1 MKNFTK
7 QNIKNCPLWIR
18 LFIMTFML
26 FAGACAA
33 FADGSAGGPKGV
45 YLNVN
50 GTNTWYNVYSTSWDY
65 NPSCSGWNTFKSATS
80 ISGKDLGTVTTLQLK
95 GYAVIGWTNNSD
107 WVSGELRYQINS
119 GSYTYFKVGNWDSG
133 SSAANVQCTSGND
146 RVVGLNNQ
154 SVNLLT
160 GLTPGNHTIKFMPSG
175 RMRYNGGNF
184 NPVSHPE
191 LSAKFT
197 VPGYSTTTGTLAIGE
212 VNIGSNKSVAKTM
225 THYGSTTT
233 ATYAISGTNAS
244 EFAVT
249 SVSATSVTVKFT
261 PTSAGAKT
269 AKVTVTDAYS
279 KTYTLTVTGT
289 GKAESY
295 TVKKSETGGTGTVT
309 LGGTTITTGGVSI
322 SSGSKALSIT
332 APTGYK
338 VTAVSVSAGTL
349 TAGTT
354 GSSTY
359 NGTLNVTAATTVTV
373 TYAKLTYSISYN
385 ANGGSGTIAT
395 QTKTYGDAII
405 LSNGSGLSK
414 TGYTLDSW
422 NTNSAGTGT
431 KYKLSASYTTDAA
444 LTLYA
449 QWTANTYTITYKD
462 QGGENFSGIHATGYP
477 TTHTYGATTTLKDP
491 TKSGYNFLGWF
502 TTSACTGTKVTSLG
516 GTAYTADITLYA
528 KWEKICIPADY
539 TVSFANSA
547 TTVNKG
553 STLQA
558 SVSPSGLGY
567 GTVTWSSSATSVAT
581 VNSSGL
587 ITGVKGG
594 QATIT
599 ATVAKG
605 DTYCGGS
612 ATKTITVKETPTVT
626 ISGEQEFCT
635 STTLTATVTGITAGV
650 SYSIA
655 WYKDD
660 GANAV
665 AVGSTYS
672 AKETGAYKAKVTG
685 TYINERISADYA
697 VTKKNA
703 PATPDIKFTPNP
715 VKEGTVTVLSIENY
729 DPNNTYEFNGPDDL
743 QGTMTQTTEFELSAG
758 SYAFTVTATSKAC
771 PSVTATSE
779 TETLTVKEGGVA
791 IDILGDA
798 AIYSND
804 PTDFVAMYVTEK
816 NGMADFPDAEG
827 IAISS
832 YTWEFS
838 ANGTSN
844 WAACKEYDNAT
855 LGVKNN
861 GSKCNNLRPN
871 KVGYYRC
878 VINYIDGAENYVG
891 SLTSNVLQV
900 TQAGN
905 NPNTSSGK
913 NQHIKSVGGNWT
925 LPVISVNTGD
935 KDFPTCSAGSYPSA
949 QTDKLKKKRSV
960 DVKIFNPDGTVYY
973 DRKARM
979 NYRGSSSLN
988 FKKKSYA
995 FCPGKENCGDDED
1008 GADYVK
1014 TSKENLFGL
1023 SNGAKDKDWVLYAAS
1038 ADPSLMRNRLVFNT
1052 FKEMTG
1058 KWGVDTKYVEL
1069 VVNGV
1074 YQGVYVLM
1082 DKITA
1087 NEKRV
1092 DITDKNGF
1100 IVKFDKTDVADR
1112 EKSLLEGGME
1122 VGDEKTF
1129 MTTRTGRLG
1138 ITTYGTKVDQLF
1150 EIEYP
1155 EKEDIEDEGGS
1166 WAVTLNFIK
1175 QKFEQFETAL
1185 AKSDYATVRN
1195 LIDYQSWADWF
1206 IINEYTKNVDAY
1218 RASCVF
1224 VYNGDKIE
1232 VMPLWDQEL
1241 SFNNQAGAD
1250 IWKKGCD
1257 NTNGLLIQHEGVYTD
1272 CFPAPFWFIGKTV
1285 NFGSCGGNNGS
1296 STITG
1301 TIGGYLINDACFV
1314 NTIKQRWSY
1323 HMQNS
1328 LSSTELKK
1336 KVDAYTSEL
1345 TTAIKR
1351 ESARWSDDFR
1361 CNAECGGGT
1370 GYNSQ
1375 SYDNS
1380 LKTLNEWITGNR
1392 TTNLTAAISNL
1403 NGASSAGITITMEPT
1418 TGITTPWVPVKVLVN
1433 APASATIKY
1442 DDTSIT
1448 EGITEKK
1455 DKAIKTVN
1463 DKLYTYIFPRPTSW
1477 GTGNVATPIE
1487 QKTYEIR
1494 AIMTNAS
1501 DDCPGVSNEAV
1512 ATIKLADEGNDNCVE
1527 NK

>member
-7 QNIKNCPLWIR
+7 QNFKTNPLWIR
-18 LFIMTFML
+18 LLIMTFML
-26 FAGACAA
+26 LIGT
-33 FADGSAGGPKGV
+33 GSAWAVNNVSGGYIYFDNSTTKWTDSSIQFVIGHNSYSRTYV
-45 YLNVN
+45 MKKLSNS
-50 GTNTWYNVYSTSWDY
+50 NVYYYKLDDAEYHTWGD
-65 NPSCSGWNTFKSATS
+65 ATY
-80 ISGKDLGTVTTLQLK
+80 
-95 GYAVIGWTNNSD
+95 YAVIGTSSKWGDGSWGSSNLSNATHRTAAYTSTYN
-107 WVSGELRYQINS
+107 LNS
-119 GSYTYFKVGNWDSG
+119 GSTYCFTPSSSSNGASLTITTSYPNTTNIAYVYAVSNGSTAATSKAAAGTVKVAGYYISSQGTTSSRSATSSASTYSASNTFVRGTTITMSVVSTGSGYTFKGWYSSSTASSGNLLGTSTSYTYTSSG
-133 SSAANVQCTSGND
+133 SSTKTVYAVFEANPT
-146 RVVGLNNQ
+146 VV
-154 SVNLLT
+154 
-160 GLTPGNHTIKFMPSG
+160 I
-175 RMRYNGGNF
+175 
-184 NPVSHPE
+184 
-191 LSAKFT
+191 
-197 VPGYSTTTGTLAIGE
+197 
-212 VNIGSNKSVAKTM
+212 
-225 THYGSTTT
+225 
-233 ATYAISGTNAS
+233 
-244 EFAVT
+244 
-249 SVSATSVTVKFT
+249 
-261 PTSAGAKT
+261 
-269 AKVTVTDAYS
+269 
-279 KTYTLTVTGT
+279 
-289 GKAESY
+289 
-295 TVKKSETGGTGTVT
+295 SETGGTGIVKLGSAT
-309 LGGTTITTGGVSI
+309 LSTSATSMASGSYELLITAPANYNVSSVSVSGGSLSTPGTTGFSIYTGEVNVSANTTINITYEKACDDVAAPILSIDRGITNNCGVTTPGIIAITNYTQFSNCTFTLNGNAVNLTNAGKIEGVTASGSCTVVVTNNCGNSSEPVSIDMPKTTVKAPTVYDVSLTYPQVSFDTNTGGVNIYLAQSERDVTYYLYKNGTEVTDSDKQGDGRALVWPVLESGTYTVKADNPCNGGVIDMNGSVEFTCMSNLKLAFEGDKSVFCPGETANIIVTFNGTGKGDENTNPGKYGWQWTTDNITYTSVYLTESGVKVPVTIKGDGSI
-322 SSGSKALSIT
+322 SLS
-332 APTGYK
+332 
-338 VTAVSVSAGTL
+338 VRSCDGTVYSNEL
-349 TAGTT
+349 T
-354 GSSTY
+354 
-359 NGTLNVTAATTVTV
+359 
-373 TYAKLTYSISYN
+373 
-385 ANGGSGTIAT
+385 
-395 QTKTYGDAII
+395 
-405 LSNGSGLSK
+405 
-414 TGYTLDSW
+414 
-422 NTNSAGTGT
+422 
-431 KYKLSASYTTDAA
+431 
-444 LTLYA
+444 
-449 QWTANTYTITYKD
+449 
-462 QGGENFSGIHATGYP
+462 F
-477 TTHTYGATTTLKDP
+477 TTHKI
-491 TKSGYNFLGWF
+491 
-502 TTSACTGTKVTSLG
+502 VT
-516 GTAYTADITLYA
+516 
-528 KWEKICIPADY
+528 P
-539 TVSFANSA
+539 
-547 TTVNKG
+547 
-553 STLQA
+553 
-558 SVSPSGLGY
+558 
-567 GTVTWSSSATSVAT
+567 
-581 VNSSGL
+581 
-587 ITGVKGG
+587 
-594 QATIT
+594 
-599 ATVAKG
+599 
-605 DTYCGGS
+605 
-612 ATKTITVKETPTVT
+612 
-626 ISGEQEFCT
+626 
-635 STTLTATVTGITAGV
+635 GI
-650 SYSIA
+650 
-655 WYKDD
+655 
-660 GANAV
+660 N
-665 AVGSTYS
+665 
-672 AKETGAYKAKVTG
+672 
-685 TYINERISADYA
+685 
-697 VTKKNA
+697 
-703 PATPDIKFTPNP
+703 FTPNP

-771 PSVTATSE
+771 PSL
-779 TETLTVKEGGVA
+779 TEPSDVITLVVKEGGVA

-798 AIYSND
+798 AIYRND

-832 YTWEFS
+832 YTWEYS
-838 ANGTSN
+838 TNGTSN

-878 VINYIDGAENYVG
+878 VINYIDGAKNYVG

-900 TQAGN
+900 TQAGD
-905 NPNTSSGK
+905 NPNTNSGK
-913 NQHIKSVGGNWT
+913 NQHIKTVGGDWT

-935 KDFPTCSAGSYPSA
+935 NDFPTCSAGSYPSA

-995 FCPGKENCGDDED
+995 FCPGKENCGDDEK
-1008 GADYVK
+1008 GVDYVK

-1023 SNGAKDKDWVLYAAS
+1023 SNGAKDKDWVLYAAA
-1038 ADPSLMRNRLVFNT
+1038 ADPSLMRNRVVFNT

-1138 ITTYGTKVDQLF
+1138 IITYGTKVDQLF

-1155 EKEDIEDEGGS
+1155 EKEDIEEDGGS
-1166 WAVTLNFIK
+1166 WAATLNFIK

-1285 NFGSCGGNNGS
+1285 NFGSCGGNNGN

-1314 NTIKQRWSY
+1314 NTIKQRWTY

-1351 ESARWSDDFR
+1351 ESKRWSDDFR

-1463 DKLYTYIFPRPTSW
+1463 DMLYTYIFPRPTSW

>member
-7 QNIKNCPLWIR
+7 QNIKPCPLWIR
-18 LFIMTFML
+18 LLIMTFML
-26 FAGACAA
+26 LIGT
-33 FADGSAGGPKGV
+33 GSAWAVNNVSGGYIYFDNSTTKWTDSSIQFVIGHNSYSRTYV
-45 YLNVN
+45 MKKLSNS
-50 GTNTWYNVYSTSWDY
+50 NVYYYKLDDAEYHTWGD
-65 NPSCSGWNTFKSATS
+65 ATY
-80 ISGKDLGTVTTLQLK
+80 
-95 GYAVIGWTNNSD
+95 YAVIGTSSKWGDGSWGSSNLSNATHRTAAYTSTYN
-107 WVSGELRYQINS
+107 LNS
-119 GSYTYFKVGNWDSG
+119 GSTYCFTPSSSSNGASLTITTSYPNTTNIAYVYAVSNGSTAATSKAAAGTVKVAGYYISSQGTTSSRSATSSASTYSASNTFVRGTTITMSVVSTGSGYTFKGWYSSSTASSGNLLGTSTSYTYTSSG
-133 SSAANVQCTSGND
+133 SSTKTVYAVFEANPT
-146 RVVGLNNQ
+146 VV
-154 SVNLLT
+154 
-160 GLTPGNHTIKFMPSG
+160 I
-175 RMRYNGGNF
+175 
-184 NPVSHPE
+184 
-191 LSAKFT
+191 
-197 VPGYSTTTGTLAIGE
+197 
-212 VNIGSNKSVAKTM
+212 
-225 THYGSTTT
+225 
-233 ATYAISGTNAS
+233 
-244 EFAVT
+244 
-249 SVSATSVTVKFT
+249 
-261 PTSAGAKT
+261 
-269 AKVTVTDAYS
+269 
-279 KTYTLTVTGT
+279 
-289 GKAESY
+289 
-295 TVKKSETGGTGTVT
+295 SETGGTGIVKLGSAT
-309 LGGTTITTGGVSI
+309 LSTSATSMASGSYELLITAPANYNVSSVSVSGGSLSTPGTTGFSIYTGEVNVSANTTINITYEKACDDVAAPILSIDRGITNNCGVTTPGIIAITNYTQFSNCTFTLNGNAVNLTNAGKIEGVTASGSCTVVVTNNCGNSSEPVSIDMPKTTVKAPTVYDVSLTYPQVSFDTNTGGVNIYLAQSERDVTYYLYKNGTEVTDSDKQGDGRALVWPVLESGTYTVKADNPCNGGVIDMNGSVEFTCMSNLKLAFEGDKSVFCPGETANIIVTFNGTGKGDENTNPGKYGWQWTTDNITYTSVYLTESGVKVPVTIKGDGSI
-322 SSGSKALSIT
+322 SLS
-332 APTGYK
+332 
-338 VTAVSVSAGTL
+338 VRSCDGTVYSNEL
-349 TAGTT
+349 T
-354 GSSTY
+354 
-359 NGTLNVTAATTVTV
+359 
-373 TYAKLTYSISYN
+373 
-385 ANGGSGTIAT
+385 
-395 QTKTYGDAII
+395 
-405 LSNGSGLSK
+405 
-414 TGYTLDSW
+414 
-422 NTNSAGTGT
+422 
-431 KYKLSASYTTDAA
+431 
-444 LTLYA
+444 
-449 QWTANTYTITYKD
+449 
-462 QGGENFSGIHATGYP
+462 F
-477 TTHTYGATTTLKDP
+477 TTHKI
-491 TKSGYNFLGWF
+491 
-502 TTSACTGTKVTSLG
+502 VT
-516 GTAYTADITLYA
+516 
-528 KWEKICIPADY
+528 P
-539 TVSFANSA
+539 
-547 TTVNKG
+547 
-553 STLQA
+553 
-558 SVSPSGLGY
+558 
-567 GTVTWSSSATSVAT
+567 
-581 VNSSGL
+581 
-587 ITGVKGG
+587 
-594 QATIT
+594 
-599 ATVAKG
+599 
-605 DTYCGGS
+605 
-612 ATKTITVKETPTVT
+612 
-626 ISGEQEFCT
+626 
-635 STTLTATVTGITAGV
+635 GI
-650 SYSIA
+650 
-655 WYKDD
+655 
-660 GANAV
+660 N
-665 AVGSTYS
+665 
-672 AKETGAYKAKVTG
+672 
-685 TYINERISADYA
+685 
-697 VTKKNA
+697 
-703 PATPDIKFTPNP
+703 FTPNP

-771 PSVTATSE
+771 PSL
-779 TETLTVKEGGVA
+779 TEPSDVITLVVKEGGVA

-798 AIYSND
+798 AIYRND

-832 YTWEFS
+832 YTWEYS
-838 ANGTSN
+838 TNGTSN

-878 VINYIDGAENYVG
+878 VINYIDGAKNYVG

-900 TQAGN
+900 TQAGD
-905 NPNTSSGK
+905 NPNTNSGK
-913 NQHIKSVGGNWT
+913 NQHIKTVGGDWT

-935 KDFPTCSAGSYPSA
+935 NDFPTCSAGSYPSA

-995 FCPGKENCGDDED
+995 FCPGKENCGDDEK
-1008 GADYVK
+1008 GVDYVK

-1023 SNGAKDKDWVLYAAS
+1023 SNGAKDKDWVLYAAA
-1038 ADPSLMRNRLVFNT
+1038 ADPSLMRNRVVFNT

-1138 ITTYGTKVDQLF
+1138 IITYGTKVDQLF

-1155 EKEDIEDEGGS
+1155 EKEDIEEDGGS
-1166 WAVTLNFIK
+1166 WAATLNFIK

-1285 NFGSCGGNNGS
+1285 NFGSCGGNNGN

-1314 NTIKQRWSY
+1314 NTIKQRWTY

-1351 ESARWSDDFR
+1351 ESKRWSDDFR

-1463 DKLYTYIFPRPTSW
+1463 DMLYTYIFPRPTSW

>member
-7 QNIKNCPLWIR
+7 QNFKTNPLWIR
-18 LFIMTFML
+18 LLIMTFML
-26 FAGACAA
+26 LVGTS
-33 FADGSAGGPKGV
+33 SAWAVNNVSGGYIYFDNSTTKWSDASIQFVIGHSSYSRTYV
-45 YLNVN
+45 MNKLANS
-50 GTNTWYNVYSTSWDY
+50 NVYYYKLDDAQYHT
-65 NPSCSGWNTFKSATS
+65 WNDATY
-80 ISGKDLGTVTTLQLK
+80 
-95 GYAVIGWTNNSD
+95 YAVIGTSSKWGDGSWGSSNLTNATHRTAAYTSAYN
-107 WVSGELRYQINS
+107 LNS
-119 GSYTYFKVGNWDSG
+119 GSTYCFTPSSSGNGASLSITTSYPNTTNRAYAYSVPSGSTASSSNAAAGTVKVAGYYISSQGTTSSRSATSSASTYSASNTFVRGTTITMSVESTGSGYTFKGWYSSSTASSGNLLGTSTSYTYTSSG
-133 SSAANVQCTSGND
+133 SSTKTVYAVFEANPT
-146 RVVGLNNQ
+146 VV
-154 SVNLLT
+154 
-160 GLTPGNHTIKFMPSG
+160 I
-175 RMRYNGGNF
+175 
-184 NPVSHPE
+184 
-191 LSAKFT
+191 
-197 VPGYSTTTGTLAIGE
+197 
-212 VNIGSNKSVAKTM
+212 
-225 THYGSTTT
+225 
-233 ATYAISGTNAS
+233 
-244 EFAVT
+244 
-249 SVSATSVTVKFT
+249 
-261 PTSAGAKT
+261 
-269 AKVTVTDAYS
+269 
-279 KTYTLTVTGT
+279 
-289 GKAESY
+289 
-295 TVKKSETGGTGTVT
+295 SETGGTGTVT
-309 LGGTTITTGGVSI
+309 LGSTTLSTSATSM
-322 SSGSKALSIT
+322 SSGSYELLIT
-332 APTGYK
+332 APANCN
-338 VTAVSVSAGTL
+338 VSSVSVSGGSLSTP
-349 TAGTT
+349 GTT

-359 NGTLNVTAATTVTV
+359 TGEVNV
-373 TYAKLTYSISYN
+373 S
-385 ANGGSGTIAT
+385 
-395 QTKTYGDAII
+395 
-405 LSNGSGLSK
+405 
-414 TGYTLDSW
+414 
-422 NTNSAGTGT
+422 
-431 KYKLSASYTTDAA
+431 
-444 LTLYA
+444 
-449 QWTANTYTITYKD
+449 ANTTINITYEKACPAVPALSLSIEQEITD
-462 QGGENFSGIHATGYP
+462 DCDDITNGIIAIGSYANFSGCTFTLNGNTVTPTNDGKIENITTAGTCTVVATNSCGNKNTAEITMTKTTIKAPRTDFEVSLSYP
-477 TTHTYGATTTLKDP
+477 QVGFAQNTGSVYIDLSGSERNVTYYLYKNGQKVDN
-491 TKSGYNFLGWF
+491 SDQLGEGKALRW
-502 TTSACTGTKVTSLG
+502 TVSSTGS
-516 GTAYTADITLYA
+516 
-528 KWEKICIPADY
+528 Y
-539 TVSFANSA
+539 TVKADNPCNGEIAMAGQVDFTCMSNLQLAFEGGKSTFCPGETANVIVTFNGTGKGDENTNPGKYGWQW
-547 TTVNKG
+547 TTDNI
-553 STLQA
+553 T
-558 SVSPSGLGY
+558 Y
-567 GTVTWSSSATSVAT
+567 TSVYLTESGVKVPVTIKGDGSISLSVRSCDGT
-581 VNSSGL
+581 VNSNEL
-587 ITGVKGG
+587 T
-594 QATIT
+594 
-599 ATVAKG
+599 
-605 DTYCGGS
+605 
-612 ATKTITVKETPTVT
+612 
-626 ISGEQEFCT
+626 F
-635 STTLTATVTGITAGV
+635 TTHKIV
-650 SYSIA
+650 
-655 WYKDD
+655 
-660 GANAV
+660 
-665 AVGSTYS
+665 
-672 AKETGAYKAKVTG
+672 
-685 TYINERISADYA
+685 
-697 VTKKNA
+697 
-703 PATPDIKFTPNP
+703 TPDIKFTPNP

-729 DPNNTYEFNGPDDL
+729 DPNNTYRFNGPDDL

-758 SYAFTVTATSKAC
+758 SYAFTVTATCKAC
-771 PSVTATSE
+771 PLLTEPSDVT
-779 TETLTVKEGGVA
+779 TLVVKEGGVA
-791 IDILGDA
+791 IAILGDA

-838 ANGTSN
+838 DNGTSN
-844 WAACKEYDNAT
+844 WTACKEYDNAT
-855 LGVKNN
+855 LGVKNS

-878 VINYIDGAENYVG
+878 VISYVDGEKNQLG

-949 QTDKLKKKRSV
+949 QTDNLKKKRSV

-995 FCPGKENCGDDED
+995 FCPGKENCGDGEK
-1008 GADYVK
+1008 GVDYVK

-1023 SNGAKDKDWVLYAAS
+1023 SNGAKDKDWVLYAAA
-1038 ADPSLMRNRLVFNT
+1038 ADPSLMRNRVVFNT

-1092 DITDKNGF
+1092 NITDKNGF
-1100 IVKFDKTDVADR
+1100 IVKFDKTDIEDR

-1138 ITTYGTKVDQLF
+1138 IITYGTKVDQLF

-1185 AKSDYATVRN
+1185 ANSDYATVRN

-1232 VMPLWDQEL
+1232 VIPLWDQEL

-1285 NFGSCGGNNGS
+1285 NFGSCGGNNGNS
-1296 STITG
+1296 NITG
-1301 TIGGYLINDACFV
+1301 TIGGYLINDECFV
-1314 NTIKQRWSY
+1314 NTIKQRWTV
-1323 HMQNS
+1323 HMNNS
-1328 LSSTELKK
+1328 LSSKELKA
-1336 KVDAYTSEL
+1336 KVDAYAAEL
-1345 TTAIKR
+1345 TTAITR
-1351 ESARWSDDFR
+1351 EGKRWSDDFR
-1361 CNAECGGGT
+1361 CTAECGGST

-1375 SYDNS
+1375 SYSNS
-1380 LKTLNEWITGNR
+1380 VKTLTEWITGDR
-1392 TTNLTAAISNL
+1392 TTNLNAAIANL
-1403 NGASSAGITITMEPT
+1403 KGASAAGITITLEPT
-1418 TGITTPWVPVKVLVN
+1418 TGVTTPWIPVKVLVN

-1448 EGITEKK
+1448 EGITEKN

-1463 DKLYTYIFPRPTSW
+1463 DKLYTYIFPRPAAW

-1487 QKTYEIR
+1487 DKTYEIS
-1494 AIMTNAS
+1494 ATITNAS
-1501 DDCPGVSNEAV
+1501 GDCPSVSNTAT

>member
-1 MKNFTK
+1 MKNFTNNFK
-7 QNIKNCPLWIR
+7 QFTSRLSARWLIMAIMMLVGTSSVFGAITVRLKPVDDSSSTGSTSGWWYGGGAVSSAKANLYAFYGSNKTQLLGAWPGQSVSVGSDGYITYTFSSGTMPDYIIWNSYYDYGGNRWQTSDIKVTDGYTYTITMSGTSTITYTTTSAQNCSAPTSVSITRDTPASGNICQGSTATLTANV
-18 LFIMTFML
+18 
-26 FAGACAA
+26 
-33 FADGSAGGPKGV
+33 DGSGDIKYSWTKV
-45 YLNVN
+45 S
-50 GTNTWYNVYSTSWDY
+50 GTNWSVSANSDKQTCTVTAGTGDAEFKVTATRCGTSKTNTITLTADAKPTLTLESNPTICQGDQITLSDYVAPSSTGTVKWYSNSGMTEEIT
-65 NPSCSGWNTFKSATS
+65 NPSVARTPQSNPTYYYARATNGVCSAVDK
-80 ISGKDLGTVTTLQLK
+80 KLTVTVRATPTKYTVSEGSAENKVKLSNSQSNYTYTLYNENGEK
-95 GYAVIGWTNNSD
+95 AGNSITGSTGTALE
-107 WVSGELRYQINS
+107 WPVSVAGTYTVKAKYTGSTCAETEMN
-119 GSYTYFKVGNWDSG
+119 GSYTYTP
-133 SSAANVQCTSGND
+133 CT
-146 RVVGLNNQ
+146 
-154 SVNLLT
+154 
-160 GLTPGNHTIKFMPSG
+160 
-175 RMRYNGGNF
+175 
-184 NPVSHPE
+184 
-191 LSAKFT
+191 
-197 VPGYSTTTGTLAIGE
+197 
-212 VNIGSNKSVAKTM
+212 
-225 THYGSTTT
+225 
-233 ATYAISGTNAS
+233 
-244 EFAVT
+244 
-249 SVSATSVTVKFT
+249 
-261 PTSAGAKT
+261 
-269 AKVTVTDAYS
+269 
-279 KTYTLTVTGT
+279 
-289 GKAESY
+289 
-295 TVKKSETGGTGTVT
+295 
-309 LGGTTITTGGVSI
+309 
-322 SSGSKALSIT
+322 
-332 APTGYK
+332 
-338 VTAVSVSAGTL
+338 
-349 TAGTT
+349 
-354 GSSTY
+354 
-359 NGTLNVTAATTVTV
+359 
-373 TYAKLTYSISYN
+373 
-385 ANGGSGTIAT
+385 
-395 QTKTYGDAII
+395 
-405 LSNGSGLSK
+405 
-414 TGYTLDSW
+414 
-422 NTNSAGTGT
+422 
-431 KYKLSASYTTDAA
+431 
-444 LTLYA
+444 
-449 QWTANTYTITYKD
+449 
-462 QGGENFSGIHATGYP
+462 
-477 TTHTYGATTTLKDP
+477 
-491 TKSGYNFLGWF
+491 
-502 TTSACTGTKVTSLG
+502 
-516 GTAYTADITLYA
+516 
-528 KWEKICIPADY
+528 PADY

-553 STLQA
+553 SKLQA
-558 SVSPSGLGY
+558 SVSPSGTGH
-567 GTVTWSSSATSVAT
+567 GTVTWLSSATTVAT
-581 VNSSGL
+581 VDNSGL
-587 ITGVKGG
+587 ITSVKGG

-655 WYKDD
+655 WYKDG
-660 GANAV
+660 GANPV
-665 AVGSTYS
+665 ATGSTYS
-672 AKETGAYKAKVTG
+672 AKETGTYTAKVTG
-685 TYINERISADYA
+685 TYINERISAGYA
-697 VTKKNA
+697 VTKKSA

-771 PSVTATSE
+771 PLVTATSE

-832 YTWEFS
+832 YTWEYS
-838 ANGTSN
+838 TNGTSN

-878 VINYIDGAENYVG
+878 VINYIDGAKNYVG

-900 TQAGN
+900 TQAGD
-905 NPNTSSGK
+905 NPNTNSGK
-913 NQHIKSVGGNWT
+913 NQHIKTVGGDWT

-935 KDFPTCSAGSYPSA
+935 NDFPTCSAGSYPSA

-995 FCPGKENCGDDED
+995 FCPGKENCGDDEK
-1008 GADYVK
+1008 GVDYVK

-1023 SNGAKDKDWVLYAAS
+1023 SNGAKDKDWVLYAAA
-1038 ADPSLMRNRLVFNT
+1038 ADPSLMRNRVVFNT

-1138 ITTYGTKVDQLF
+1138 IITYGTKVDQLF

-1155 EKEDIEDEGGS
+1155 EKEDIEEDGGS
-1166 WAVTLNFIK
+1166 WAATLNFIK

-1285 NFGSCGGNNGS
+1285 NFGSCGGNNGN

-1314 NTIKQRWSY
+1314 NTIKQRWTY

-1351 ESARWSDDFR
+1351 ESKRWSDDFR

-1463 DKLYTYIFPRPTSW
+1463 DMLYTYIFPRPTSW

>member
-7 QNIKNCPLWIR
+7 QNFKTCPLWIR
-18 LFIMTFML
+18 LLIMTFML
-26 FAGACAA
+26 LIGTS
-33 FADGSAGGPKGV
+33 SAWAVNNVSGGYIYFDNSTTKWSDASIQFVIGHSSYSRTYV
-45 YLNVN
+45 MKKLANS
-50 GTNTWYNVYSTSWDY
+50 NVYYYKLDDAQYHTWGD
-65 NPSCSGWNTFKSATS
+65 ATY
-80 ISGKDLGTVTTLQLK
+80 
-95 GYAVIGWTNNSD
+95 YAVIGTSSEWGDGSWGSSNLTNATHRTAAYTNPYN
-107 WVSGELRYQINS
+107 LNS
-119 GSYTYFKVGNWDSG
+119 GSTYCFTPSSSGNGASLSITTSYPNTTNRAYAYSVPSGSTASSSNAAAGTVKVAGYYISSQGTTSSRSATSSASTYSASNTFVRGTTITMSVESTGSGYTFKGWYSSSTASSGNLLGTSTSYTYTSSG
-133 SSAANVQCTSGND
+133 SSTKTVYAVFEANPT
-146 RVVGLNNQ
+146 VV
-154 SVNLLT
+154 
-160 GLTPGNHTIKFMPSG
+160 I
-175 RMRYNGGNF
+175 
-184 NPVSHPE
+184 
-191 LSAKFT
+191 
-197 VPGYSTTTGTLAIGE
+197 
-212 VNIGSNKSVAKTM
+212 
-225 THYGSTTT
+225 
-233 ATYAISGTNAS
+233 
-244 EFAVT
+244 
-249 SVSATSVTVKFT
+249 
-261 PTSAGAKT
+261 
-269 AKVTVTDAYS
+269 
-279 KTYTLTVTGT
+279 
-289 GKAESY
+289 
-295 TVKKSETGGTGTVT
+295 SETGGTGIVKLGSAT
-309 LGGTTITTGGVSI
+309 LSTSATSM
-322 SSGSKALSIT
+322 SSGSYKLLIT
-332 APTGYK
+332 APANYN
-338 VTAVSVSAGTL
+338 VSSVSVSGGSLSTP
-349 TAGTT
+349 GTT

-359 NGTLNVTAATTVTV
+359 TGEVNVSANTTINITYEKACDDVAAPTLSIDRGITNNCGVTTPGIIAITNYTQFSNCTFTLNGNAVNLTNAGKIEGVTASGSCTVIVTNNCGNSSEPVSIDMPKTTVKAPTVYDVSLTYPQVSFDTNTGGVNIYLAQSERDVTYYLYKNGTEVTDSDKQGDGRALVWPVLESGTYTVKADNPCNGGVIDMNGSVEFTCMSNLKLAFEGDKSVFCPGETANIIVTFNGTGKGDENTNPGKYGWQWTTDNITYTSVYLTESGVKVPVTI
-373 TYAKLTYSISYN
+373 KGDGSIS
-385 ANGGSGTIAT
+385 
-395 QTKTYGDAII
+395 
-405 LSNGSGLSK
+405 LSVRSCDG
-414 TGYTLDSW
+414 
-422 NTNSAGTGT
+422 
-431 KYKLSASYTTDAA
+431 
-444 LTLYA
+444 
-449 QWTANTYTITYKD
+449 
-462 QGGENFSGIHATGYP
+462 
-477 TTHTYGATTTLKDP
+477 
-491 TKSGYNFLGWF
+491 
-502 TTSACTGTKVTSLG
+502 
-516 GTAYTADITLYA
+516 
-528 KWEKICIPADY
+528 
-539 TVSFANSA
+539 
-547 TTVNKG
+547 
-553 STLQA
+553 
-558 SVSPSGLGY
+558 
-567 GTVTWSSSATSVAT
+567 T
-581 VNSSGL
+581 VNSNEL
-587 ITGVKGG
+587 TFTTHKV
-594 QATIT
+594 
-599 ATVAKG
+599 VA
-605 DTYCGGS
+605 
-612 ATKTITVKETPTVT
+612 
-626 ISGEQEFCT
+626 
-635 STTLTATVTGITAGV
+635 
-650 SYSIA
+650 
-655 WYKDD
+655 
-660 GANAV
+660 
-665 AVGSTYS
+665 
-672 AKETGAYKAKVTG
+672 
-685 TYINERISADYA
+685 
-697 VTKKNA
+697 
-703 PATPDIKFTPNP
+703 PDIKFTPNP

-729 DPNNTYEFNGPDDL
+729 DPNNTYEFNCPDEL

-771 PSVTATSE
+771 PSLTEPSDVT
-779 TETLTVKEGGVA
+779 TLVVKEGGVA

-832 YTWEFS
+832 YTWEYS

-855 LGVKNN
+855 LGVKNS

-878 VINYIDGAENYVG
+878 VISYIDGAKNNVG

-900 TQAGN
+900 TQAGT

-913 NQHIKSVGGNWT
+913 NQHIETVGGNWT

-949 QTDKLKKKRSV
+949 QTDNLKKKRSV

-995 FCPGKENCGDDED
+995 FCPGKENCGDDEK
-1008 GADYVK
+1008 GVDYVK

-1023 SNGAKDKDWVLYAAS
+1023 SNGAKDKDWVLYAAA
-1038 ADPSLMRNRLVFNT
+1038 ADPSLMRNRVVFNT

-1092 DITDKNGF
+1092 NITDKNGF
-1100 IVKFDKTDVADR
+1100 IVKFDKTDKEDR

-1285 NFGSCGGNNGS
+1285 NFGSCGGNNGN

-1351 ESARWSDDFR
+1351 ESERWSDDFR

-1380 LKTLNEWITGNR
+1380 LKTLNEWIVGDR

-1463 DKLYTYIFPRPTSW
+1463 DNLYTYIFPRPTSW

>member
-1 MKNFTK
+1 MKNFTNNFK
-7 QNIKNCPLWIR
+7 QFTSR
-18 LFIMTFML
+18 LSARWLIMALML
-26 FAGACAA
+26 LVGTSSAWAA
-33 FADGSAGGPKGV
+33 NNVSGGYIYFDNSTTKWSDASIQFVIGHSSYSRTYV
-45 YLNVN
+45 MKKLANS
-50 GTNTWYNVYSTSWDY
+50 NVYYYKLDDAQYHT
-65 NPSCSGWNTFKSATS
+65 WNDATY
-80 ISGKDLGTVTTLQLK
+80 
-95 GYAVIGWTNNSD
+95 YAVIGTSSKWGDGSWGSSNLTNATHRTAAYTSTYN
-107 WVSGELRYQINS
+107 LNS
-119 GSYTYFKVGNWDSG
+119 GSTYCFTPSSSSNGASLSITTSYPNTTNRAYAYSVPSGSTASSSNAAAGTVKVAGYYISSQGTTSSRSATSSASTYSASNTFVRGTTITMSVESTGSGYTFKGWYSSSTASSGNLLSNSTTYTYTSSG
-133 SSAANVQCTSGND
+133 SSTKTVYAVFEANPT
-146 RVVGLNNQ
+146 VV
-154 SVNLLT
+154 
-160 GLTPGNHTIKFMPSG
+160 I
-175 RMRYNGGNF
+175 
-184 NPVSHPE
+184 
-191 LSAKFT
+191 
-197 VPGYSTTTGTLAIGE
+197 
-212 VNIGSNKSVAKTM
+212 
-225 THYGSTTT
+225 
-233 ATYAISGTNAS
+233 
-244 EFAVT
+244 
-249 SVSATSVTVKFT
+249 
-261 PTSAGAKT
+261 
-269 AKVTVTDAYS
+269 
-279 KTYTLTVTGT
+279 
-289 GKAESY
+289 
-295 TVKKSETGGTGTVT
+295 SETGGTGTVT
-309 LGGTTITTGGVSI
+309 LGSTTLSTSATSM
-322 SSGSKALSIT
+322 SSGSYELLIT
-332 APTGYK
+332 APANCN
-338 VTAVSVSAGTL
+338 VSSVSVSGGSLSTP
-349 TAGTT
+349 GTT

-359 NGTLNVTAATTVTV
+359 TGEVNV
-373 TYAKLTYSISYN
+373 S
-385 ANGGSGTIAT
+385 
-395 QTKTYGDAII
+395 
-405 LSNGSGLSK
+405 
-414 TGYTLDSW
+414 
-422 NTNSAGTGT
+422 
-431 KYKLSASYTTDAA
+431 
-444 LTLYA
+444 
-449 QWTANTYTITYKD
+449 ANTTINITYEKACD
-462 QGGENFSGIHATGYP
+462 AVPALSLSIEQEITDDCDDITNGIIAIGSYANFSGCTFTLNGNTVTPTNDGKIENITTAGTCTVVATNSCGSKSTAEITMTKTTVKAPRTDFEVSLSYP
-477 TTHTYGATTTLKDP
+477 QVAFAQNTGSVYIDLSGSERNVTYYLYKNGQKVDG
-491 TKSGYNFLGWF
+491 SDQLGEAKALRW
-502 TTSACTGTKVTSLG
+502 TVSSTGS
-516 GTAYTADITLYA
+516 
-528 KWEKICIPADY
+528 Y
-539 TVSFANSA
+539 TVKADNPCNGEIAMTGQVDFTCMSNLQLAFEGGKSTFCPGETANIIVTFNGTGKGDENTNPGKYGWQW
-547 TTVNKG
+547 TTDNI
-553 STLQA
+553 T
-558 SVSPSGLGY
+558 Y
-567 GTVTWSSSATSVAT
+567 TSVYLTESGVKVPVTIKGDGSISLSVRSCDGT
-581 VNSSGL
+581 VNSNEL
-587 ITGVKGG
+587 T
-594 QATIT
+594 
-599 ATVAKG
+599 
-605 DTYCGGS
+605 
-612 ATKTITVKETPTVT
+612 
-626 ISGEQEFCT
+626 F
-635 STTLTATVTGITAGV
+635 TTHKIV
-650 SYSIA
+650 
-655 WYKDD
+655 
-660 GANAV
+660 
-665 AVGSTYS
+665 
-672 AKETGAYKAKVTG
+672 
-685 TYINERISADYA
+685 
-697 VTKKNA
+697 
-703 PATPDIKFTPNP
+703 TPDIKFTPNP

-729 DPNNTYEFNGPDDL
+729 DPNNTYQFNGPDDL

-758 SYAFTVTATSKAC
+758 SYAFTVTATSKEC

-816 NGMADFPDAEG
+816 NGLADFPDAEG
-827 IAISS
+827 VAISA
-832 YTWEFS
+832 YTWEYS
-838 ANGTSN
+838 SNGTSG
-844 WAACKEYDNAT
+844 WAACKEYDGAT
-855 LGVKNN
+855 LGISNS

-878 VINYIDGAENYVG
+878 VISYVDGEKNQLG

-900 TQAGN
+900 TQAGT
-905 NPNTSSGK
+905 NPNTSDGK
-913 NQHIKSVGGNWT
+913 NQHIASVGGNWT

-949 QTDKLKKKRSV
+949 QTDNLKKKRSV

-995 FCPGKENCGDDED
+995 FCPGKENCGDDEK
-1008 GADYVK
+1008 GVDYVK

-1023 SNGAKDKDWVLYAAS
+1023 SNGAKDKDWVLYAAA
-1038 ADPSLMRNRLVFNT
+1038 ADPSLMRNRVVFNT

-1092 DITDKNGF
+1092 NITDKNGF
-1100 IVKFDKTDVADR
+1100 IVKFDKTDIEDR

-1138 ITTYGTKVDQLF
+1138 IVTYGTKVDQLF

-1185 AKSDYATVRN
+1185 ANSDYATVRN

-1232 VMPLWDQEL
+1232 VIPLWDQEL

-1351 ESARWSDDFR
+1351 ESKRWSDDFR

>member
-7 QNIKNCPLWIR
+7 QNIKTCPLWIR
-18 LFIMTFML
+18 LLIMTFML
-26 FAGACAA
+26 LIGT
-33 FADGSAGGPKGV
+33 GSAWAVNNVSGGYIYFDNSTTKWTDSSIQFVIGHNSYSRTYV
-45 YLNVN
+45 MKKLSNS
-50 GTNTWYNVYSTSWDY
+50 NVYYYKLDDAQYHTWGD
-65 NPSCSGWNTFKSATS
+65 ATY
-80 ISGKDLGTVTTLQLK
+80 
-95 GYAVIGWTNNSD
+95 YAVIGTSSKWGDGSWGSSNLSNATHRTAAYTNPYD
-107 WVSGELRYQINS
+107 LNS
-119 GSYTYFKVGNWDSG
+119 GSTYCFTPSSSNNGASLTISNSYPNTTNRAYVYSVSSGSTASSSNASAGTVKVAGYYISSQGTTSSRSATSSASTYSASSTFVRGTTITMSVASTGSGYTFKGWYSSSTASSGNLLGTSTSYTYTSSG
-133 SSAANVQCTSGND
+133 SSTKTVYAVFEANPT
-146 RVVGLNNQ
+146 VV
-154 SVNLLT
+154 
-160 GLTPGNHTIKFMPSG
+160 I
-175 RMRYNGGNF
+175 
-184 NPVSHPE
+184 
-191 LSAKFT
+191 
-197 VPGYSTTTGTLAIGE
+197 
-212 VNIGSNKSVAKTM
+212 
-225 THYGSTTT
+225 
-233 ATYAISGTNAS
+233 
-244 EFAVT
+244 
-249 SVSATSVTVKFT
+249 
-261 PTSAGAKT
+261 
-269 AKVTVTDAYS
+269 
-279 KTYTLTVTGT
+279 
-289 GKAESY
+289 
-295 TVKKSETGGTGTVT
+295 SETGGTGTVKLGPTT
-309 LGGTTITTGGVSI
+309 LSTSATSMA
-322 SSGSKALSIT
+322 SGSYELSIT
-332 APTGYK
+332 APANYN
-338 VTAVSVSAGTL
+338 VSSVSVSGGSLSTP
-349 TAGTT
+349 GTT
-354 GSSTY
+354 GSSKYT
-359 NGTLNVTAATTVTV
+359 GTVNVSANTTINI
-373 TYAKLTYSISYN
+373 TYAKACDDVAAPTLSIEQEIVDNCGSVT
-385 ANGGSGTIAT
+385 NGIIA
-395 QTKTYGDAII
+395 I
-405 LSNGSGLSK
+405 SN
-414 TGYTLDSW
+414 
-422 NTNSAGTGT
+422 
-431 KYKLSASYTTDAA
+431 
-444 LTLYA
+444 YA
-449 QWTANTYTITYKD
+449 
-462 QGGENFSGIHATGYP
+462 NFSGCTFTLNGDAVTPTNEGKINDVTASGTCTVVATNSCGNKNTAEITMTKTTVKAPRTDFEVSLSYP
-477 TTHTYGATTTLKDP
+477 QVGFAQNTGSVNIDLSGSERNVTYYLYKNGRKVDG
-491 TKSGYNFLGWF
+491 SDQLGEGKALRW
-502 TTSACTGTKVTSLG
+502 TVSSTGS
-516 GTAYTADITLYA
+516 
-528 KWEKICIPADY
+528 Y
-539 TVSFANSA
+539 TVKADNPCNGEIAMTGQVDFTCMSNLKLAFEGDKSVFCPGETANIIVTFNGTGKGDENTNPGKYGWQW
-547 TTVNKG
+547 TTDNI
-553 STLQA
+553 T
-558 SVSPSGLGY
+558 Y
-567 GTVTWSSSATSVAT
+567 TSVYLTESGVKVPVTIKGDGSISLSVRSCDGT
-581 VNSSGL
+581 VNSDEL
-587 ITGVKGG
+587 T
-594 QATIT
+594 
-599 ATVAKG
+599 
-605 DTYCGGS
+605 
-612 ATKTITVKETPTVT
+612 
-626 ISGEQEFCT
+626 F
-635 STTLTATVTGITAGV
+635 TTHKIV
-650 SYSIA
+650 
-655 WYKDD
+655 
-660 GANAV
+660 
-665 AVGSTYS
+665 
-672 AKETGAYKAKVTG
+672 
-685 TYINERISADYA
+685 
-697 VTKKNA
+697 
-703 PATPDIKFTPNP
+703 TPDIKFTPNP

-729 DPNNTYEFNGPDDL
+729 DPNNTYEFNCPDEL

-758 SYAFTVTATSKAC
+758 SYAFTVTAASKEC
-771 PSVTATSE
+771 PLVTATSE
-779 TETLTVKEGGVA
+779 PETLTVKEGGVA

-798 AIYSND
+798 AIYNND

-832 YTWEFS
+832 YTWEYS
-838 ANGTSN
+838 TNGTSN

-855 LGVKNN
+855 LGVKNS

-878 VINYIDGAENYVG
+878 VISYIDGAKNNVG

-900 TQAGN
+900 TQAGT

-935 KDFPTCSAGSYPSA
+935 NDFPTCSAGSYPSA

-995 FCPGKENCGDDED
+995 FCPGEENCGDDEK
-1008 GADYVK
+1008 GVDYVK

-1023 SNGAKDKDWVLYAAS
+1023 SNGAKDKDWVLYAAA
-1038 ADPSLMRNRLVFNT
+1038 ADPSLMRNRVVFNT

-1082 DKITA
+1082 DKITV
-1087 NEKRV
+1087 NENRV
-1092 DITDKNGF
+1092 NITDKNGF
-1100 IVKFDKTDVADR
+1100 IVKFDKTDKEDR

-1257 NTNGLLIQHEGVYTD
+1257 KTDGLLIQHEGVYTD

-1351 ESARWSDDFR
+1351 ESKRWSDDFR

-1433 APASATIKY
+1433 APTSATIKY

-1463 DKLYTYIFPRPTSW
+1463 DNLYTYIFPRPTSW

>member
-7 QNIKNCPLWIR
+7 QNIKPCSLWIR

-26 FAGACAA
+26 LIGT
-33 FADGSAGGPKGV
+33 GSAWAWTVYYDNSATKWSTV
-45 YLNVN
+45 YLVIGHDSYRRGNYTMTKVSGYDN
-50 GTNTWYNVYSTSWDY
+50 LYSYTATDWTDAKYVAFSSTSI
-65 NPSCSGWNTFKSATS
+65 A
-80 ISGKDLGTVTTLQLK
+80 
-95 GYAVIGWTNNSD
+95 A
-107 WVSGELRYQINS
+107 
-119 GSYTYFKVGNWDSG
+119 
-133 SSAANVQCTSGND
+133 SSS
-146 RVVGLNNQ
+146 
-154 SVNLLT
+154 SLT
-160 GLTPGNHTIKFMPSG
+160 GLGIPYYIFDANMTNANNKIFGGTAYVSDKAQLVLNDYIGFYIGEPTSWNQSKFFIWKTENSKNS
-175 RMRYNGGNF
+175 YQAGGNTA
-184 NPVSHPE
+184 E
-191 LSAKFT
+191 T
-197 VPGYSTTTGTLAIGE
+197 Q
-212 VNIGSNKSVAKTM
+212 GSNKLQIVYAKSGTYSL
-225 THYGSTTT
+225 THSASWAGVSTGAVKAGYGYYIGDGNAMKTLTPTTAPSYTFKLQTPISQGSTST
-233 ATYAISGTNAS
+233 
-244 EFAVT
+244 
-249 SVSATSVTVKFT
+249 VSNE
-261 PTSAGAKT
+261 
-269 AKVTVTDAYS
+269 
-279 KTYTLTVTGT
+279 TGT
-289 GKAESY
+289 GKSMYGTKTVALDSYYIQKSGESTFTKITKSGSALQTQNLAVGTYQVVPVVYDGKIYFKGTPQTLVIEEACDDVAAPTLSIEQEIVDNCGSVTNGIIAISNYANFSGCTFTLNGDAVTPTNEGKINDVTASGTCTVVATNSCGNKNTAEITMTKTTVKAPRTDFEVSLSYPQVGFAQNTGSVNIDLSGSERNVTYYLYKNGRKVDDSDQLGEGKALRWTVSSTGSY
-295 TVKKSETGGTGTVT
+295 TVKADNPCNGEIAMTGQVDFTCMSNLKLAFEGDKSVFCPGETANIIVNFNGTGKGDENTNPGKYGWQWTTDNITYTSVYLTESGVKVPVT
-309 LGGTTITTGGVSI
+309 IKGDGSI
-322 SSGSKALSIT
+322 SLSVRSCD
-332 APTGYK
+332 G
-338 VTAVSVSAGTL
+338 
-349 TAGTT
+349 
-354 GSSTY
+354 
-359 NGTLNVTAATTVTV
+359 
-373 TYAKLTYSISYN
+373 
-385 ANGGSGTIAT
+385 
-395 QTKTYGDAII
+395 
-405 LSNGSGLSK
+405 
-414 TGYTLDSW
+414 
-422 NTNSAGTGT
+422 
-431 KYKLSASYTTDAA
+431 
-444 LTLYA
+444 
-449 QWTANTYTITYKD
+449 
-462 QGGENFSGIHATGYP
+462 
-477 TTHTYGATTTLKDP
+477 
-491 TKSGYNFLGWF
+491 
-502 TTSACTGTKVTSLG
+502 
-516 GTAYTADITLYA
+516 
-528 KWEKICIPADY
+528 
-539 TVSFANSA
+539 
-547 TTVNKG
+547 
-553 STLQA
+553 
-558 SVSPSGLGY
+558 
-567 GTVTWSSSATSVAT
+567 T
-581 VNSSGL
+581 VNSNEL
-587 ITGVKGG
+587 T
-594 QATIT
+594 
-599 ATVAKG
+599 
-605 DTYCGGS
+605 
-612 ATKTITVKETPTVT
+612 
-626 ISGEQEFCT
+626 F
-635 STTLTATVTGITAGV
+635 TTHKIV
-650 SYSIA
+650 
-655 WYKDD
+655 
-660 GANAV
+660 
-665 AVGSTYS
+665 
-672 AKETGAYKAKVTG
+672 
-685 TYINERISADYA
+685 
-697 VTKKNA
+697 
-703 PATPDIKFTPNP
+703 TPDIKFTPNP

-729 DPNNTYEFNGPDDL
+729 DPNNTYEFNVPDEL

-771 PSVTATSE
+771 PSLTEPSDVT
-779 TETLTVKEGGVA
+779 TLVVKEGGVA

-832 YTWEFS
+832 YTWEYS

-855 LGVKNN
+855 LGVKNS

-878 VINYIDGAENYVG
+878 VISYIDGAKNNVG

-900 TQAGN
+900 TQAGT
-905 NPNTSSGK
+905 NPNTDSGK
-913 NQHIKSVGGNWT
+913 NQHIKTVGGNWT

-935 KDFPTCSAGSYPSA
+935 NDFPTCSAGSYPSA

-995 FCPGKENCGDDED
+995 FCPGKENCGDDEK
-1008 GADYVK
+1008 GVDYVK

-1023 SNGAKDKDWVLYAAS
+1023 SNGAKDKDWVLYAAA
-1038 ADPSLMRNRLVFNT
+1038 ADPSLMRNRVVFNT

-1092 DITDKNGF
+1092 NITDKNGF
-1100 IVKFDKTDVADR
+1100 IVKFDKTDKEDR

-1351 ESARWSDDFR
+1351 ESKRWSDDFR

-1380 LKTLNEWITGNR
+1380 LKTLNEWIVGDR
-1392 TTNLTAAISNL
+1392 TTNLTAAINNL

-1463 DKLYTYIFPRPTSW
+1463 DNLYTYIFPRPTSW

-1494 AIMTNAS
+1494 AILTNAS

>member
-7 QNIKNCPLWIR
+7 QNFKTCPLWIR
-18 LFIMTFML
+18 LLIMTFML
-26 FAGACAA
+26 LIGTSSAWAGKAYSN
-33 FADGSAGGPKGV
+33 DYV
-45 YLNVN
+45 YLYVGNFTSWKNDKAQFKV
-50 GTNTWYNVYSTSWDY
+50 TLNTWDNTGGGSKYYVCMTAVPNMTNYYYAKITNGISALNNSVYGMWFY
-65 NPSCSGWNTFKSATS
+65 RCGSCSG
-80 ISGKDLGTVTTLQLK
+80 SGTG
-95 GYAVIGWTNNSD
+95 G
-107 WVSGELRYQINS
+107 NS
-119 GSYTYFKVGNWDSG
+119 GWNDFFVSD
-133 SSAANVQCTSGND
+133 TSGNSGEMKD
-146 RVVGLNNQ
+146 GKNLARVSGWTSGALDTNFA
-154 SVNLLT
+154 
-160 GLTPGNHTIKFMPSG
+160 LTPSS
-175 RMRYNGGNF
+175 
-184 NPVSHPE
+184 V
-191 LSAKFT
+191 
-197 VPGYSTTTGTLAIGE
+197 TL
-212 VNIGSNKSVAKTM
+212 K
-225 THYGSTTT
+225 
-233 ATYAISGTNAS
+233 
-244 EFAVT
+244 VT
-249 SVSATSVTVKFT
+249 S
-261 PTSAGAKT
+261 GA
-269 AKVTVTDAYS
+269 
-279 KTYTLTVTGT
+279 
-289 GKAESY
+289 
-295 TVKKSETGGTGTVT
+295 TGGTGTQNDPYLVEV
-309 LGGTTITTGGVSI
+309 GTQFT
-322 SSGSKALSIT
+322 
-332 APTGYK
+332 
-338 VTAVSVSAGTL
+338 
-349 TAGTT
+349 
-354 GSSTY
+354 
-359 NGTLNVTAATTVTV
+359 
-373 TYAKLTYSISYN
+373 
-385 ANGGSGTIAT
+385 
-395 QTKTYGDAII
+395 
-405 LSNGSGLSK
+405 
-414 TGYTLDSW
+414 
-422 NTNSAGTGT
+422 
-431 KYKLSASYTTDAA
+431 LSASNLTFNPADPEMVGRYNFGTSTTSAPTDTSTTSTQTASS
-444 LTLYA
+444 
-449 QWTANTYTITYKD
+449 TANTTKQYYVSVRGYYNGAYSSSYKTASVYVKTVASCD
-462 QGGENFSGIHATGYP
+462 DVAAPTLSIEQEIVDNCGSVTNGIIAISNYANFSGCTFTLNGDAVTPTNEGKINDVTASGTCTVVATNSCGNKNTAEITMTKTTVKAPRTDFEVSLSYP
-477 TTHTYGATTTLKDP
+477 QVGFAQNTGSVYIDLSGSERNVTYYLYKNGRKVDD
-491 TKSGYNFLGWF
+491 SDQLGEGKALRW
-502 TTSACTGTKVTSLG
+502 TVSSTGS
-516 GTAYTADITLYA
+516 
-528 KWEKICIPADY
+528 Y
-539 TVSFANSA
+539 TVKADNPCNGEIAMTGQVDFTCMSNLELAFEGDKSVFCPGETANIIVTFNGTGKGDENTNTGKYGWQW
-547 TTVNKG
+547 TTDNI
-553 STLQA
+553 T
-558 SVSPSGLGY
+558 Y
-567 GTVTWSSSATSVAT
+567 TSVYLTESGVKVPVTIKGDGSISLSVRSCDGT
-581 VNSSGL
+581 VNSNEL
-587 ITGVKGG
+587 TFTTHKV
-594 QATIT
+594 
-599 ATVAKG
+599 VA
-605 DTYCGGS
+605 
-612 ATKTITVKETPTVT
+612 
-626 ISGEQEFCT
+626 
-635 STTLTATVTGITAGV
+635 
-650 SYSIA
+650 
-655 WYKDD
+655 
-660 GANAV
+660 
-665 AVGSTYS
+665 
-672 AKETGAYKAKVTG
+672 
-685 TYINERISADYA
+685 
-697 VTKKNA
+697 
-703 PATPDIKFTPNP
+703 PDIKFTPNP

-729 DPNNTYEFNGPDDL
+729 DANNTYQFNGPGDL
-743 QGTMTQTTEFELSAG
+743 QGTMTQTTEFQLSAG
-758 SYAFTVTATSKAC
+758 SYAFTVTAASKEC
-771 PSVTATSE
+771 PSLTEPSDVT
-779 TETLTVKEGGVA
+779 TLEVKEGGVA

-832 YTWEFS
+832 YTWEYS
-838 ANGTSN
+838 TNGTSN

-855 LGVKNN
+855 LGVKNS

-878 VINYIDGAENYVG
+878 VISYIDGAKNNVG

-900 TQAGN
+900 TQAGT

-913 NQHIKSVGGNWT
+913 NQHIKTVGGDWT

-935 KDFPTCSAGSYPSA
+935 NDFPTCSAGSYPSA

-995 FCPGKENCGDDED
+995 FCPGKENCGDDEK
-1008 GADYVK
+1008 GVDYVK

-1023 SNGAKDKDWVLYAAS
+1023 SNGAKDKDWVLYAAA
-1038 ADPSLMRNRLVFNT
+1038 ADPSLMRNRVVFNT

-1092 DITDKNGF
+1092 NITDKNGF
-1100 IVKFDKTDVADR
+1100 IVKFDKTDKEDR

-1155 EKEDIEDEGGS
+1155 EKEDIEEDGGS

-1185 AKSDYATVRN
+1185 ANSDYATVRN

-1314 NTIKQRWSY
+1314 NTIKQRWTY

-1351 ESARWSDDFR
+1351 ESERWSDDFR

-1380 LKTLNEWITGNR
+1380 LKTLNEWIVGNR
-1392 TTNLTAAISNL
+1392 TTNLTAAIENL

-1433 APASATIKY
+1433 APTSATIKY

-1463 DKLYTYIFPRPTSW
+1463 DNLYTYIFPRPTSW

-1527 NK
+1527 KK